1 MKTFLL
7 SSALFIN
14 SFLFSQSGNIY
25 QEITSY
31 EMELQIIQNH
41 KEGLSG
47 YSNIYSKIVFE
58 MEDFSLLENNFDF
71 LSDELNRNFSTEQFY
86 IDVNKKRLI
95 VIYEKSKAETD
106 DFLKIF
112 KETMQLRNV
121 YMHLYIE
128 NTVVKK

>member
-31 EMELQIIQNH
+31 EMELQIIHNH

-86 IDVNKKRLI
+86 IDLNKKRLI

>member
-7 SSALFIN
+7 SSALIIN

-41 KEGLSG
+41 KEGLAG

-58 MEDFSLLENNFDF
+58 MEDFSLLVNNFNF

-121 YMHLYIE
+121 YMHLYYE
-128 NTVVKK
+128 NIVVKK

>member
-86 IDVNKKRLI
+86 IDLNKKRLI